1 MLSAKIPA
9 RELVGENA
17 SGNPEGEAASRRNPM
32 AFRRL
37 VFAAFVLS
45 SMAGLIALMSV
56 TLSTNG
62 ISWGEGAM
70 LVCFAATLPWTV
82 IGFWNAVVGLLVMRL
97 SKDPVARVCPVAVG
111 DKSLPLSSS
120 TAVLS
125 CIRNEDVDAVAA
137 NLEAMITDL
146 VRSGEA
152 GAFRFYVL
160 SDTSNEIVAAREE
173 RVFADL
179 AERWRGD
186 MGVIYRRRKDNFA
199 FKSGN
204 IRDFCERWGHSHD
217 YALVLDA
224 DSFMSAS
231 TILDMVRRMEANP
244 RLGILQSLV
253 VGMPTTSAF
262 ARVFQFGMRLGMRS
276 YTTGSAWWQGDCGPY
291 WGHNAVLRL
300 KPFIEACHLPVL
312 PGKGPLSGPILSH
325 DQVEAVLMRRAG
337 YEVRVLPLETESFE
351 ENPPD
356 LLEFIRRELRWCQ
369 GNLQYLKLLGL
380 SGIKA
385 TSRIQLVLA
394 ILMFVSSPAWLIF
407 MALAATLAVVGGDQM
422 LQFDATTGFALFC
435 IIMTMV
441 FAPKIATVLDI
452 LADRKLRKRFGGG
465 LRVVAGTAGEIAFS
479 ALLAPIMAVA
489 VSVFIAGL
497 PFGRAMGW
505 GAQARSPHGLPLRL
519 TVSKLWPQA
528 LFGAAGILW
537 TANQSW
543 ALVLPLLPV
552 VLGPLLA
559 VPFAL
564 LTARREAGRLALASS
579 LWRIPEE
586 QEAPNCLLPL
596 RLGALTAL
604 GAGTVPDYK
613 PDLVKA
619 DA

>member
-1 MLSAKIPA
+1 MHHD
-9 RELVGENA
+9 
-17 SGNPEGEAASRRNPM
+17 PM
-32 AFRRL
+32 PFRRA
-37 VFAAFVLS
+37 VFATLVLA
-45 SMAGLIALMSV
+45 SMAGLVALLAV

-62 ISWGEGAM
+62 ISWGESVM
-70 LVCFAATLPWTV
+70 ILCFALTLPWTV

-97 SKDPVARVCPVAVG
+97 SRDPLASVCPVKEG
-111 DKSLPLSSS
+111 DATVPLSAS

-146 VRSGEA
+146 VRSCEA
-152 GAFRFYVL
+152 ASFSFYVL
-160 SDTSNEIVAAREE
+160 SDTSDEDIAAREE

-186 MGVIYRRRKDNFA
+186 MSVTYRRREDNFA

-204 IRDFCERWGHSHD
+204 IRDFCERWGDRHD

-262 ARVFQFGMRLGMRS
+262 ARIFQFGMRLGMRS

-291 WGHNAVLRL
+291 WGHNAVIRL
-300 KPFIEACHLPVL
+300 EPFIEACHLPVL
-312 PGKGPLSGPILSH
+312 PGKGPLSGPVLSH

-337 YEVRVLPLETESFE
+337 YEVRVLPVETESFE
-351 ENPPD
+351 ENPPNV
-356 LLEFIRRELRWCQ
+356 LEFIRRELRWCQ

-380 SGIKA
+380 SGIKP

-394 ILMFVSSPAWLIF
+394 ILMFASSPAWLVF
-407 MALAATLAVVGGDQM
+407 MALGATLAVLGGDEM
-422 LQFDATTGFALFC
+422 LQFDAATGFALFV

-452 LADRKLRKRFGGG
+452 LADGRLRRRFGGG

-489 VSVFIAGL
+489 VSIFIAGL
-497 PFGRAMGW
+497 PFGRAIGW
-505 GAQARSPHGLPLRL
+505 GAQVRTPHGLPLRL
-519 TVSKLWPQA
+519 TMSKLWPQT
-528 LFGAAGILW
+528 LFGVAGILW

-564 LTARREAGRLALASS
+564 LTARGDAGRLALSSS

-586 QEAPNCLLPL
+586 YEAPNCLLPL

-604 GAGTVPDYK
+604 GAGTAADYK
-613 PDLVKA
+613 PDLAKA